1 MLWTK
6 PRRSQNAVVPTQFK
20 STVQPFPS
28 AAVWRPRQHFCLAP
42 LQYIASQCIDRC
54 VVPRD
59 LVAASS
65 TPLVLS
71 ILAEGESYGYA
82 IIQRVRELSAEEIQW
97 TDGML
102 YPVLHRLERDE
113 LITAEWRQAES
124 GRERKYYRLTT
135 KGRNSLKQE
144 KANWLTVHNTLGKL
158 WNLQPV
164 ST

>member
-1 MLWTK
+1 
-6 PRRSQNAVVPTQFK
+6 
-20 STVQPFPS
+20 
-28 AAVWRPRQHFCLAP
+28 
-42 LQYIASQCIDRC
+42 

-135 KGRNSLKQE
+135 KGRNSLKAE